1 MKELSKVAL
10 TKVEGGEGWPDLT
23 WVGVLEEFIDVDLN
37 DNGQVGILPDG
48 WPFF

>member
-10 TKVEGGEGWPDLT
+10 ANVVGGEGWPDLT
-23 WVGVLEEFIDVDLN
+23 LVGVIEEFVDFDLN
-37 DNGQVGILPDG
+37 GNGQVGILPDG